1 MAAVYLAI
9 DNRLERRVAL
19 KVLSVDLGD
28 DERFRD
34 RFIRESHLAASLDHP
49 NITPIY
55 EAGEFEGSLFIAMR
69 YVNGVDL
76 RALIKE
82 GRPIPPARAIAI
94 VSQVGSALDAAHARN
109 LVHRDVKPANILL
122 YTPEGADSQEH
133 VYLSD
138 FGLAKSSTSNTGLT
152 QTGQFMGT
160 LDYVAP
166 EQIEGKSIDARADI
180 YALGC
185 VLYECL
191 VGSPPFDRDS
201 SASLMYAHLQEPPP
215 RASVARPGLP
225 VGLDDVIAKAMAKSP
240 DDRYASASDMVR
252 DARRSMVS
260 TSGGENTAITQQA
273 PIVATVLGAAPPLV
287 PAAPLPAEPE
297 ADAAPAAPLPRPVS
311 GAATWREAP
320 ILVPD
325 SQTGAYQRRARKGT
339 VNNKRRAAVIGGVV
353 AAVLL
358 AGSGVVL
365 LSRPSSVASKPPSKT
380 AATAAP
386 TSSGQAT
393 AAPTPSGPLPISSLT
408 AQGLPQNHQ
417 YASLGFDPVSQ
428 RLILV
433 GGNDGSGNE
442 SAQTWAWDG
451 KTWTEVSTSGVA
463 LSHTA
468 MVLDPNTNRLV
479 LLGGDAGGPSFWTW
493 DGQNWSEVSSSNPPA
508 ELFSPAAAAFPAAK
522 QIVITSDQTDQQQ
535 QQQGQGAST
544 SYVWN
549 GSTWST
555 NGNSSNYDL
564 TAYST
569 SSYDPQSKR
578 IINLD
583 SGSAQQGAPPTYAWN
598 GASWSQLTT
607 TASPP
612 SGGATSAT
620 DEGAGNI
627 VLLAGSVNNPSLPT
641 TWLWDGS
648 DWNRKIVDEPP
659 LGIYALAWDP
669 AVAAVVLVV
678 TDHNNQTT
686 MWVWNAGEWSQIP
699 A

>member
-1 MAAVYLAI
+1 
-9 DNRLERRVAL
+9 
-19 KVLSVDLGD
+19 
-28 DERFRD
+28 
-34 RFIRESHLAASLDHP
+34 
-49 NITPIY
+49 
-55 EAGEFEGSLFIAMR
+55 
-69 YVNGVDL
+69 
-76 RALIKE
+76 
-82 GRPIPPARAIAI
+82 
-94 VSQVGSALDAAHARN
+94 
-109 LVHRDVKPANILL
+109 
-122 YTPEGADSQEH
+122 
-133 VYLSD
+133 
-138 FGLAKSSTSNTGLT
+138 
-152 QTGQFMGT
+152 
-160 LDYVAP
+160 
-166 EQIEGKSIDARADI
+166 
-180 YALGC
+180 
-185 VLYECL
+185 
-191 VGSPPFDRDS
+191 
-201 SASLMYAHLQEPPP
+201 
-215 RASVARPGLP
+215 
-225 VGLDDVIAKAMAKSP
+225 
-240 DDRYASASDMVR
+240 
-252 DARRSMVS
+252 
-260 TSGGENTAITQQA
+260 
-273 PIVATVLGAAPPLV
+273 
-287 PAAPLPAEPE
+287 
-297 ADAAPAAPLPRPVS
+297 
-311 GAATWREAP
+311 
-320 ILVPD
+320 
-325 SQTGAYQRRARKGT
+325 
-339 VNNKRRAAVIGGVV
+339 
-353 AAVLL
+353 
-358 AGSGVVL
+358 
-365 LSRPSSVASKPPSKT
+365 
-380 AATAAP
+380 
-386 TSSGQAT
+386 
-393 AAPTPSGPLPISSLT
+393 
-408 AQGLPQNHQ
+408 
-417 YASLGFDPVSQ
+417 
-428 RLILV
+428 
-433 GGNDGSGNE
+433 
-442 SAQTWAWDG
+442 
-451 KTWTEVSTSGVA
+451 
-463 LSHTA
+463 
-468 MVLDPNTNRLV
+468 LV

-659 LGIYALAWDP
+659 LGIYAMAWDP